1 MTGTFWRGE
10 AGLEGEQLGV
20 PGKGLEALRVSR
32 TVSIAADEQPARHP
46 VTDE

>member
-20 PGKGLEALRVSR
+20 PGRVWRLAGYLVRSALLPMNSQRGTR
-32 TVSIAADEQPARHP
+32 
-46 VTDE
+46 